1 MNINN
6 NHGKIN
12 FGHKFET
19 YKVLEVTTQKILKSE
34 ALAGPKEV
42 ISILSEKD
50 ISKGIGN
57 RGYKHLAMIIGEK
70 ITQKYP
76 QIKRTTEEIK
86 KIIKE
91 NPKISKSE
99 LYNKS
104 QLIINSLGN
113 EIDITI

>member
-50 ISKGIGN
+50 TSKGIGN

-76 QIKRTTEEIK
+76 QIKRATEE
-86 KIIKE
+86 IIKE
-91 NPKISKSE
+91 NPNISKSE